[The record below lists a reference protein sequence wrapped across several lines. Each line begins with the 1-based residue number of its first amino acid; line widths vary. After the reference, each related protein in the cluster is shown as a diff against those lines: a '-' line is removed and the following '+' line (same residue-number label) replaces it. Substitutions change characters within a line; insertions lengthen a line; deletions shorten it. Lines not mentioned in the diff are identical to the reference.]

1 MAEAKEEWKIPKLTA
16 ENHDAWFRRNKV
28 KLKGKRVFYTA
39 KVCINVDK
47 RDKYLEDEATAIDLL
62 FRSLGDDDQ
71 ALIDEY
77 DTAFQFWAYLRKKY
91 TQNNA
96 TAANMYMTRIQ
107 TFTFDSESTIIGSW
121 EKLKDYRRKLVAA
134 DADTDGAYKD
144 SALLL
149 ILIRSLPTRFRTTV
163 DTVNAQLNLTV
174 EQKLKFL
181 EEKEVRDQQDANE
194 QALPA
199 FRKAYK
205 YVPPHKRG
213 DKDLLSLSSDSEP
226 GATSGIQCYL
236 CDQPHYMRDCSKLGK
251 ARQLLKEY
259 EVEKKQRKKKSLP
272 PKSSKPPPKLEKP
285 KKKTTHAQPAPAEP
299 TPAEPTPAQP
309 TEQAATEQVEPP
321 TAEEMEPPP
330 AEQMDTS
337 PAEQV
342 ELNPEPIERRRGRPR
357 KLTTAPPTT
366 VSRDERVPDLATEE
380 SEEPVQSLP
389 EAPRYFTRGSKR
401 KRAGEDTAEDERF
414 RKIIKAML
422 AQTNSSG

>member
-28 KLKGKRVFYTA
+28 KLKGRESSTDLSDAVKELDITDNKTA
-39 KVCINVDK
+39 KK
-47 RDKYLEDEATAIDLL
+47 RR
-62 FRSLGDDDQ
+62 RS
-71 ALIDEY
+71 E
-77 DTAFQFWAYLRKKY
+77 TSK
-91 TQNNA
+91 T
-96 TAANMYMTRIQ
+96 
-107 TFTFDSESTIIGSW
+107 
-121 EKLKDYRRKLVAA
+121 
-134 DADTDGAYKD
+134 
-144 SALLL
+144 
-149 ILIRSLPTRFRTTV
+149 PTSKHY
-163 DTVNAQLNLTV
+163 Q
-174 EQKLKFL
+174 
-181 EEKEVRDQQDANE
+181 
-194 QALPA
+194 
-199 FRKAYK
+199 
-205 YVPPHKRG
+205 H
-213 DKDLLSLSSDSEP
+213 
-226 GATSGIQCYL
+226 SG
-236 CDQPHYMRDCSKLGK
+236 
-251 ARQLLKEY
+251 
-259 EVEKKQRKKKSLP
+259 
-272 PKSSKPPPKLEKP
+272 KPI
-285 KKKTTHAQPAPAEP
+285 TPAEP

-422 AQTNSSG
+422 AQTKTPIF